1 MLLLPMYGRQ
11 ERDRDFQSLVALRIC
26 SAGFSRPNKKGM
38 RWGMKGVNRNSLE

>member
-11 ERDRDFQSLVALRIC
+11 GRDGDFQSLVALRIC
-26 SAGFSRPNKKGM
+26 SAGFPRPNKKGM